1 MRDKIWDSFKGH
13 VIRNGII
20 SMIITILAE
29 LFIIINVMIIDQVAG
44 TKKPLPKGAK
54 EMDMGNIIVP
64 ILFYVLIGIMVYAIC
79 FYILQRRYMRYV
91 QEISAV
97 MQSVAD
103 GNLNVH
109 VEVRGDD
116 ELADMALQLNRM
128 VEEIKDLMAQ
138 EREAEKT
145 KNDLITNVAHD
156 LRTPL
161 TSIIGYLE
169 LLAVNQQMDEEK
181 KHQYVIVA
189 LKKSQH
195 LQKLIEDLFGFTK
208 MSYGKLMV
216 QMGELDI
223 VKLMEQLLDEFYP
236 VFSSQNLECKYHTNI
251 ASLKITADGTL
262 LARLFDNLIN
272 NAVKYGGDGKQIK
285 VDLEAVD
292 DGVIIKII
300 NYGKVI
306 PAADLEM
313 IFDKFYRVEQS
324 RSLDTGGAGLGLAI
338 AKSITELHGGTIQAQ
353 SSLKGTIFQVWL
365 PVSGECKKIYE
376 IKSEEEKK

>member
-1 MRDKIWDSFKGH
+1 M
-13 VIRNGII
+13 NGII
-20 SMIITILAE
+20 SMVITILIE
-29 LFIIINVMIIDQVAG
+29 LLIIVNVTMIDRVAG
-44 TKKPLPKGAK
+44 SPKILPKGQK
-54 EMDMGNIIVP
+54 ESQIGDMIVP
-64 ILFYVLIGIMVYAIC
+64 ILFYVIIGILVYTIC
-79 FYILQRRYMRYV
+79 FYIMQRRYTRYIR
-91 QEISAV
+91 EIAGA
-97 MQSVAD
+97 MQSVSE

-116 ELADMALQLNRM
+116 ELAYMALQLNSM
-128 VEEIKDLMAQ
+128 VEEIKELMAQ

-169 LLAVNQQMDEEK
+169 LLSVNQSIDEK
-181 KHQYVIVA
+181 RKNQYVDVA

-208 MSYGKLMV
+208 MGYGKVTV

-353 SSLKGTIFQVWL
+353 SSLKGTVFQVWL
-365 PVSGECKKIYE
+365 PVTGECKKIYE
-376 IKSEEEKK
+376 IKHEE